1 MLTTPRT
8 LPYPNRPLQISPA
21 KGSARVRV
29 LHVGKFYPPEHG
41 GMESHVHELV
51 SELRD
56 SVDQS
61 VVVAS
66 KTRQSSKETV
76 DGIPVTRLG
85 ALLDFFGAPIC
96 PSMVKAIR
104 TAEADILH
112 IHLPNP
118 IAIIAYLASGFS
130 GKLVF
135 TYHSDIVRQKI
146 LGSAFSTI
154 LHRALNKS
162 DAIIATSENYL
173 KTSHVLSSHL
183 DRCHVIPLGIPLER
197 FRYPDPHIVDWIRN
211 QYGPSI
217 VVALGRLVKY
227 KGFDHLLHAM
237 TKVDGHLLLIGNG
250 PLREELE
257 AISRSLGIHDRVTI
271 LSGVADVVPYYHA
284 ADVFVLPSINRSEA
298 FGLVQLEAMACGKPV
313 INTALKSG
321 VPFVSRHDETG
332 LTVPPSDEDALA
344 GAITKLLRD
353 PELRGRLGAAAKL
366 RAQTE
371 FNVETMARRTL
382 SLYESVMQ
390 GHPRT

>member
-1 MLTTPRT
+1 MLTTPST
-8 LPYPNRPLQISPA
+8 LPSLTLPLQISLATGRA
-21 KGSARVRV
+21 KVRI

-56 SVDQS
+56 CVDQS

-66 KTRQSSKETV
+66 KTRQSSYESV

-85 ALLDFFGAPIC
+85 ALLDFCGAPVC

-104 TAEADILH
+104 SANADILH

-118 IAIIAYLASGFS
+118 IAVMAYLASGFS
-130 GKLVF
+130 GRLIF
-135 TYHSDIVRQKI
+135 TYHSDIVRQKL
-146 LGSAFSTI
+146 LGSAFSSI

-162 DAIIATSENYL
+162 DAIIATSDNYL
-173 KTSHVLSSHL
+173 KTSHVLSAHL

-217 VVALGRLVKY
+217 VVALGRLVRY
-227 KGFDHLLHAM
+227 KGFDDLLRAM

-257 AISRSLGIHDRVTI
+257 ALSRSLGIHDRVTI

-313 INTALKSG
+313 INTALNSG
-321 VPFVSRHDETG
+321 VPFVSRNEETG
-332 LTVPPSDEDALA
+332 LTVPPSDPDALA
-344 GAITKLLRD
+344 GAITRLLRD
-353 PELRGRLGAAAKL
+353 PDLRTRLGTAAKL

-382 SLYESVMQ
+382 SLYDTVLN
-390 GHPRT
+390 GRLRK